1 MQKRSE
7 RLDIVQQ
14 AAART
19 EKERAER
26 VALAEKHLAEMQ
38 QKLAA
43 LEKYRAEYET
53 GFKTRAGAGVDVIG
67 MRDYQ
72 TFMARLGEALAQQRE
87 QVVLA
92 RNALEAQRSQW
103 REAAQRTHVVETLVE
118 RWQGEEARAA
128 SRRDQVECDELS
140 QQQRGNKDRNP

>member
-1 MQKRSE
+1 MKRSE
-7 RLDIVQQ
+7 RLDVVQQ
-14 AAART
+14 VAART
-19 EKERAER
+19 EQERAQR
-26 VALAEKHLAEMQ
+26 VAEAERHLAEMQ

-128 SRRDQVECDELS
+128 SRRDQLESDELS
-140 QQQRGNKDRNP
+140 QQQRGNKDRNT